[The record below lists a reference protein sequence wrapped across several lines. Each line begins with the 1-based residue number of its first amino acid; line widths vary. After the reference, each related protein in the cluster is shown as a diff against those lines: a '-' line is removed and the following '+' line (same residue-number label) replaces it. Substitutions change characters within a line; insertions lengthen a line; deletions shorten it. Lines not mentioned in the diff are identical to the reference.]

1 MIPSILMRV
10 SPRAFSLIELLV
22 GITIGAL
29 LVGLGVPAL
38 KGAITKAHQVQC
50 SSNMRQIGQGLL
62 LYSGENQGRLPGTAH
77 AGTSFWIE
85 ELKPYLGEKYDRVR
99 ISPCD
104 LKKAERLK
112 NGGTSYVMN
121 GRVNPEAFANEFG
134 EIDSSEVVHDNLLR
148 MASPSRVILLF
159 IVSTNKIGTVAS
171 EDHVCGDIATW
182 SGLRQEVR
190 PDAYGGGAV
199 DGSHGRANYLFA
211 DGRVEAIP
219 SLRMKQVV
227 EGGTDI
233 SKYYP

>member
-1 MIPSILMRV
+1 M
-10 SPRAFSLIELLV
+10 
-22 GITIGAL
+22 
-29 LVGLGVPAL
+29 
-38 KGAITKAHQVQC
+38 
-50 SSNMRQIGQGLL
+50 
-62 LYSGENQGRLPGTAH
+62 
-77 AGTSFWIE
+77 
-85 ELKPYLGEKYDRVR
+85 
-99 ISPCD
+99 
-104 LKKAERLK
+104 
-112 NGGTSYVMN
+112 MN

-159 IVSTNKIGTVAS
+159 IVSTNKMGTVAS

-190 PDAYGGGAV
+190 PDAYSGGSV

-219 SLRMKQVV
+219 SLQMKQVV